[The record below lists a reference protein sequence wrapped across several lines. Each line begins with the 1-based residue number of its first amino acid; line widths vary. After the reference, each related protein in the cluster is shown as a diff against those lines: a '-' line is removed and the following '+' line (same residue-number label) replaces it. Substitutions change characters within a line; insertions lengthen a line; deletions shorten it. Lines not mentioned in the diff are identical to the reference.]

1 MTGLLAKYLPKY
13 FHVKYFDI
21 KISLLSTYMKRDV
34 VDDLLDQW
42 TEERPELDTSSL
54 GVVVRVMS
62 LNRAFLR
69 QAAEALEPMDLE
81 VFEYDVLSAL
91 RRQGRPYAL
100 PATGLAAETGL
111 SSGAMTNRIDKLEA
125 RGMVR
130 RRPDKNDRRA
140 VIVSLTPA
148 GKQAIDEAIQSRLDA
163 ADDSLQGISSKER
176 KVLAALLRKVRLTG
190 TVSAEN

>member
-1 MTGLLAKYLPKY
+1 M
-13 FHVKYFDI
+13 
-21 KISLLSTYMKRDV
+21 
-34 VDDLLDQW
+34 
-42 TEERPELDTSSL
+42 
-54 GVVVRVMS
+54 
-62 LNRAFLR
+62 
-69 QAAEALEPMDLE
+69 
-81 VFEYDVLSAL
+81 FEDHVLSAL

-148 GKQAIDEAIQSRLDA
+148 GKRAIDEAIQSRLNA
-163 ADDSLQGISSKER
+163 ADDSLQGISLKER

-190 TVSAEN
+190 TVSA